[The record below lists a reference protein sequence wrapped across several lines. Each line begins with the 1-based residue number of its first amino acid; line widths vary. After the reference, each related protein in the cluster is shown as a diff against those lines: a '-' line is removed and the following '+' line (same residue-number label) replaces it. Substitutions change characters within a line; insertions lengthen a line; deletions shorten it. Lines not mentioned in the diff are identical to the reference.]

1 MWKVYASIPNHTYP
15 ETIHIK
21 NYFAPDSSLVDSISF
36 DVGDTIEIY
45 TSGLETRHNKPGAN
59 NNSTKATPYP
69 AAGHWPRGLVQKNA
83 SQNQGKLS
91 SAK

>member
-45 TSGLETRHNKPGAN
+45 TSGLDTIYITYAV
-59 NNSTKATPYP
+59 SIPYS
-69 AAGHWPRGLVQKNA
+69 L
-83 SQNQGKLS
+83 L
-91 SAK
+91 

>member
-45 TSGLETRHNKPGAN
+45 TSGLDTIYILWRYPTRYLKMLGQFL
-59 NNSTKATPYP
+59 TQIRK
-69 AAGHWPRGLVQKNA
+69 
-83 SQNQGKLS
+83 
-91 SAK
+91 